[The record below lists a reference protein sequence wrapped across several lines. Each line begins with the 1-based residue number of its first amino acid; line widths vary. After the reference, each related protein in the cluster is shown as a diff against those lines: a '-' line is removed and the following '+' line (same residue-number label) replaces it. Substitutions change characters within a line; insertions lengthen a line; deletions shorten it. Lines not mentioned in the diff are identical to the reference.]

1 MDTEENIT
9 FKIFVISL
17 YQLLSM
23 LIVATEL
30 HVRNGW
36 KFIPFVRHSIRSTKQ
51 AKQAAGCLH
60 VWVGNYGWRI
70 GYTLTAWKDKS
81 SMLQYRNTDSHK
93 VAMQQIGKLSRQYK
107 TLVWEAELVPTWKEA
122 KERLDA
128 IAFKLLK

>member
-93 VAMQQIGKLSRQYK
+93 VAMQQISKLSKQYK
-107 TLVWEAELVPTWKEA
+107 TLVWEAEQVPSWNEA
-122 KERLDA
+122 KEKLDV
-128 IAFKLLK
+128 IAFKVLK

>member
-1 MDTEENIT
+1 
-9 FKIFVISL
+9 
-17 YQLLSM
+17 M

-122 KERLDA
+122 KERLDT
-128 IAFKLLK
+128 IAFKVLK